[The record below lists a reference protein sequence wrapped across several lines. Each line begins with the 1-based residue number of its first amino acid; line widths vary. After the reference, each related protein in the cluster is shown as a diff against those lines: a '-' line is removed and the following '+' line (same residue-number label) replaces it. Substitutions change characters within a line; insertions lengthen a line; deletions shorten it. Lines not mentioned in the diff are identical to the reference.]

1 MPAIRQFFT
10 QYRATIVLALL
21 FALLMVAAMPV
32 GASEGPAPLP
42 FSILAQLSLDLNL
55 DPLWTSV
62 NTYFPIF
69 LGIVAIGGGIAIAIA
84 ISRFVINAL
93 LAAFRG

>member
-1 MPAIRQFFT
+1 MNIFRNPRFV
-10 QYRATIVLALL
+10 IVLVVVALMMS
-21 FALLMVAAMPV
+21 AVMNV
-32 GASEGPAPLP
+32 G
-42 FSILAQLSLDLNL
+42 AQLSLDLNL

-84 ISRFVINAL
+84 IANFVIKAL
-93 LAAFRG
+93 LGAFGKGGR

>member
-1 MPAIRQFFT
+1 MYIFRNPRFV
-10 QYRATIVLALL
+10 IVLVVVALMMS
-21 FALLMVAAMPV
+21 AVMNV
-32 GASEGPAPLP
+32 G
-42 FSILAQLSLDLNL
+42 AQLSLDLNL

-84 ISRFVINAL
+84 IANFVIKAL
-93 LAAFRG
+93 LGAFGKGGR